1 MNDTMQAAPP
11 VGADEVQQ
19 FGYSQKLKRSI
30 SSFESFALAFS
41 IVSIIT
47 GITTTYGF
55 TLAVS
60 GPRGIWM
67 WLLAGA
73 GQFLVV
79 LVFAQLSTHIPLSG
93 SSYQWGS
100 RLANPKIGWGFG
112 WLSFSFFTVAVASVG
127 YAFTTQAFSPLFGL
141 ELSNSGI
148 TAVTI
153 ALIAVWVLVCIAS
166 TQLVAGINVAA
177 VTAEI
182 IGVIGITVAL
192 LAAVIIFGGDGSFSN
207 LFSKGEIPSSGYY
220 DYNGP
225 FMLSILLG
233 AFTLTG
239 FEAAANVSEETEE
252 AERSVP
258 WALVR
263 AIGIS
268 IVLGMLFL
276 IALTIAIPDVPSISE
291 SAAPVATILHEQFG
305 SFVEKV
311 FLVLVCVSIFAV
323 GMLCMISSSRILFAM
338 SRDRRFPGYQL
349 FSRVS
354 SRTRTPIPATLAIF
368 VCSGGLM
375 LIVGSSPETLAN
387 LFTATAILPALIYAA
402 VMVLFLLTKSKLPAR
417 SRYFDLGRWSTPIAA
432 AALLWLLF
440 ELSALLLPSIFWTSV
455 KIVGI
460 FLAIGAVIFIGNLV
474 FNRESLEHEPGA
486 VALDSDVL
494 AEEAHR

>member
-1 MNDTMQAAPP
+1 MSETIQPSP
-11 VGADEVQQ
+11 GGTDEVQQ
-19 FGYSQKLKRSI
+19 FGYAQKLKRSI

-41 IVSIIT
+41 VVSIIT

-55 TLAVS
+55 TLATS

-67 WLLAGA
+67 WLLAGV

-112 WLSFSFFTVAVASVG
+112 WLSFSFFTVAVASVS
-127 YAFTTQAFSPLFGL
+127 YSFTTQALSPLFGL

-148 TAVTI
+148 TAVCIGMI
-153 ALIAVWVLVCIAS
+153 AIWVVVCIAS

-192 LAAVIIFGGDGSFSN
+192 LAAVVVFGGDGSVSN
-207 LFSKGEIPSSGYY
+207 LFSKGEIPSAGYY

-225 FMLSILLG
+225 FMLSILLA

-239 FEAAANVSEETEE
+239 FEAAANVSEETEQ
-252 AERSVP
+252 AERNVP

-263 AIGIS
+263 AVGIS
-268 IVLGMLFL
+268 IVLGFLFL
-276 IALTIAIPDVPSISE
+276 IALTIAIPDVASMSE
-291 SAAPVATILHEQFG
+291 SAAPVAAILHDQFG
-305 SFVEKV
+305 STVEKI
-311 FLVLVCVSIFAV
+311 FLVLVCVAIFAV
-323 GMLCMISSSRILFAM
+323 GMLCMISSSRILYAM

-354 SRTRTPIPATLAIF
+354 SRTQTPVPATLAIF
-368 VCSGGLM
+368 VCAAGLM

-387 LFTATAILPALIYAA
+387 LFTATAILPALIYAS
-402 VMVLFLLTKSKLPAR
+402 VMVLFLLTKSKLPGR
-417 SRYFDLGRWSTPIAA
+417 SPHFDLGRWATPVAA
-432 AALLWLLF
+432 VALLWLLF
-440 ELSALLLPSIFWTSV
+440 ELSALLLPSVFWTSV

-460 FLAIGAVIFIGNLV
+460 FLAVGAVIFAGNWL
-474 FNRESLEHEPGA
+474 FNRESLESEPGA
-486 VALDSDVL
+486 VALEPEVPTEKVG
-494 AEEAHR
+494 A

>member
-1 MNDTMQAAPP
+1 MTDTMQADLGGP
-11 VGADEVQQ
+11 DEVQQ
-19 FGYSQKLKRSI
+19 FGYAQKLKRSI

-55 TLAVS
+55 ALGTS

-67 WLLAGA
+67 WLVAGA

-93 SSYQWGS
+93 SSYQWAS

-127 YAFTTQAFSPLFGL
+127 YSFTTQAFAPLFGL
-141 ELSNSGI
+141 SLSNSGI

-153 ALIAVWVLVCIAS
+153 ALIAVWAAICIAS
-166 TQLVAGINVAA
+166 TRLVAGVNVAA

-182 IGVIGITVAL
+182 CGVIGITLAL
-192 LAAVIIFGGDGSFSN
+192 LAAVIIFGGDGSFAN
-207 LFSKGEIPSSGYY
+207 LFSKGEVPTSGYY
-220 DYNGP
+220 AYNGP

-239 FEAAANVSEETEE
+239 FEAAANVAEETEE
-252 AERSVP
+252 PERSVP

-263 AIGIS
+263 AIGVS

-276 IALTIAIPDVPSISE
+276 IALTIAIPDIPSISE

-305 SFVEKV
+305 SVVEKI
-311 FLVLVCVSIFAV
+311 FLVLVCISIFAV
-323 GMLCMISSSRILFAM
+323 GMLCVISSSRILFAM

-349 FSRVS
+349 LRRVS
-354 SRTRTPIPATLAIF
+354 SRTKTPVPATLAIF
-368 VCSGGLM
+368 LCGGLLM

-402 VMVLFLLTKSKLPAR
+402 VMALFLLTKWRLPNH
-417 SRYFDLGRWSTPIAA
+417 SPHFDLGRWATPVAVA
-432 AALLWLLF
+432 GLLWLLF
-440 ELSALLLPSIFWTSV
+440 ELSALLLPSVFWTSV

-460 FLAIGAVIFIGNLV
+460 FLAAGAVIFAGNWL
-474 FNRESLEHEPGA
+474 FNREALEHEPGA
-486 VALDSDVL
+486 VVLDADV
-494 AEEAHR
+494 AVEEVSR

>member
-1 MNDTMQAAPP
+1 MSDTMQAAPP
-11 VGADEVQQ
+11 GAEEVQQ
-19 FGYSQKLKRSI
+19 FGYTQKLKRSI
-30 SSFESFALAFS
+30 SSVESFALAFS

-55 TLAVS
+55 ALAVS

-67 WLLAGA
+67 WLVAGV

-93 SSYQWGS
+93 SSYQWAS

-112 WLSFSFFTVAVASVG
+112 WLSFSFFTVGVVSIG
-127 YAFTTQAFSPLFGL
+127 YSFTTQAFAPLFGL
-141 ELSNSGI
+141 SLSNSGV

-153 ALIAVWVLVCIAS
+153 AVIAIWAIICISS
-166 TQLVAGINVAA
+166 TRLVAGINVAA

-182 IGVIGITVAL
+182 CGVIGITVAL
-192 LAAVIIFGGDGSFSN
+192 LAAVVIFGGDGSFSN

-220 DYNGP
+220 SYTGP

-239 FEAAANVSEETEE
+239 FEAVANVSEETDTP
-252 AERSVP
+252 ERNVP

-276 IALTIAIPDVPSISE
+276 IALTIAIPDVGAISE

-305 SFVEKV
+305 TFVEKV
-311 FLVLVCVSIFAV
+311 FLVLVTVSIFAV
-323 GMLCMISSSRILFAM
+323 GMLCLISSSRILFAM
-338 SRDRRFPGYQL
+338 SRDRRFPGHQL

-354 SRTRTPIPATLAIF
+354 STLRTPVLATLAIF
-368 VCSGGLM
+368 ACGALLM

-387 LFTATAILPALIYAA
+387 LFTASAILPALIYAA
-402 VMVLFLLTKSKLPAR
+402 VMVLFLMTKSKLPTH
-417 SRYFDLGRWSTPIAA
+417 SRYFDLGRWATPIAVV
-432 AALLWLLF
+432 ALLWLCF
-440 ELSALLLPSIFWTSV
+440 ELSALLIPSIFWTSV

-460 FLAIGAVIFIGNLV
+460 FVGAGAVVFIGIWL
-474 FNRESLEHEPGA
+474 FDRESLEHEPGA
-486 VALDSDVL
+486 LALDSDTP
-494 AEEAHR
+494 AEELGR